1 MKILS
6 VVLVLTAILAFVL
19 VGCSDDSNSL
29 VTPSEQTIAAPS
41 SGASLAKG
49 QPIVYSATGACND
62 FFEGKMQS
70 WAFNAKQYA
79 DGKCDGVVQI
89 VVHSQP
95 RDYGF
100 LHCNVMSLKVWDMGD
115 GVKAA
120 VIGMVEVEQK
130 GLYKG
135 SYDAFVV
142 YDYGEGSK
150 AHPDMYTT
158 YICWDENN
166 SLDRMKQ
173 IWTWSP
179 EDVVKEIVRIHPGTT
194 LDDVLV
200 PIHEGNIQ
208 VR

>member
-1 MKILS
+1 MKIPS
-6 VVLVLTAILAFVL
+6 LVLLLMASLAFVL
-19 VGCSDDSNSL
+19 LGCTDNSDPL
-29 VTPSEQTIAAPS
+29 VTPSEQTIAASS

-49 QPIVYSATGACND
+49 KPTVHSATGACND
-62 FFEGKMQS
+62 FFEGAMQN

-79 DGKCDGVVQI
+79 DGTFDGVVQI

-100 LHCNVMSLKVWDMGD
+100 LHCNVMSLKVWDLGG

-120 VIGMVEVEQK
+120 VIGMVEVEK
-130 GLYKG
+130 GPFNG

-150 AHPDMYTT
+150 SQPDMYTT
-158 YICWDENN
+158 FICWDPDNSYEN
-166 SLDRMKQ
+166 MYA
-173 IWTWSP
+173 IWQLP
-179 EDVVKEIVRIHPGTT
+179 PNEVVQKIVDLHPGTT
-194 LDDVLV
+194 VNDILLPVR
-200 PIHEGNIQ
+200 EGNVQ